1 MNPRYTFHLL
11 LMTNWILAGVLFG
24 CSGVALTKVP
34 KQPLPAQPPQLAE
47 LPLELSPD
55 GGPRRP
61 VDALSPTS
69 LSRPGPEIIIVE
81 KDPSSLRAIAEQDS
95 GVKKQLGDRFAFI
108 DMEEVLADQCL
119 ISNASH
125 DPSLPRATERAMS
138 QTPDAYRLN
147 YYSYTNNVAVH
158 VCMDNNKLISVQ
170 RDPREGYQ
178 PEESEEE
185 ITAAIELARI
195 DKRIAGNVHNLHGH
209 ALLTS
214 PEEYR
219 YFWVNDEAGFGD
231 RVFWVTFSK
240 APESLALYF
249 ATVDLT
255 TRTVLDA
262 GKEPGPQ

>member
-1 MNPRYTFHLL
+1 
-11 LMTNWILAGVLFG
+11 V
-24 CSGVALTKVP
+24 
-34 KQPLPAQPPQLAE
+34 E
-47 LPLELSPD
+47 LPLDLSPH

-61 VDALSPTS
+61 VDALSPTT
-69 LSRPGPEIIIVE
+69 LSGPGPEIIIVE
-81 KDPSSLRAIAEQDS
+81 KDPSPLRTIAEQDS
-95 GVKKQLGDRFAFI
+95 AVKKQLGDRFVFI

-119 ISNASH
+119 VSDPSH
-125 DPSLPRATERAMS
+125 DPSLPRATERATS
-138 QTPDAYRLN
+138 QATDVYRLN

-158 VCMDNNKLISVQ
+158 VCMDNNKLLSVQ
-170 RDPREGYQ
+170 RDPRKGYQ

-219 YFWVNDEAGFGD
+219 YFWVKDEAGFGD

-255 TRTVLDA
+255 NRTVLDA